1 MLSICEARLM
11 VRVPSLLLLAAI
23 SMIPSVILRS
33 SDNPEVQI
41 WSRAKTPPRSNSP
54 LTNTPPKIADPFQL
68 SLNPYG
74 RNNPPNAVEPK
85 GTAIDIDDL
94 RDKDKILWLKV
105 VDLANT
111 QDDDGNYVNPV
122 LHVTYAALAS
132 GSRVFKIEN
141 NPILGP
147 GTAGQFTIT
156 KFNGSNDFF
165 EARIDLN
172 FRTIK
177 QINSTTAGDY
187 DPSFQKYSGLLG
199 RNGFILRLAETFGH
213 EANHGIFGQRN
224 PAQGTT
230 IQKLLDDRDAAI
242 RALPVKGRYPLSPD
256 VLRKVRAADEALEP
270 SERFAQAAERV
281 INEEL
286 QASKARSSQRP
297 HRRPNLAQATKSG
310 AFLDSLSKTRP
321 WGRGCEQGGE

>member
-1 MLSICEARLM
+1 MLPICEARFM
-11 VRVPSLLLLAAI
+11 VRVPRLLLLAALSI
-23 SMIPSVILRS
+23 IPSVVLPS
-33 SDNPEVQI
+33 SDNPEVQT
-41 WSRAKTPPRSNSP
+41 SPRSNSP
-54 LTNTPPKIADPFQL
+54 LTNTPPKIGDPFQL
-68 SLNPYG
+68 SLKPYA

-85 GTAIDIDDL
+85 GTVIDIGDL

-111 QDDDGNYVNPV
+111 QDEDGNYVNPV

-132 GSRVFKIEN
+132 GFRVFKIEN
-141 NPILGP
+141 DPNLGL

-156 KFNGSNDFF
+156 KFNGPDDFS

-199 RNGFILRLAETFGH
+199 RNSFMLRLAETFGH
-213 EANHGIFGQRN
+213 EANHGIFDQRY
-224 PAQGTT
+224 PAEGTA
-230 IQKLLDDRDAAI
+230 IQKILNDRDAAI
-242 RALPVKGRYPLSPD
+242 RALPLKGRYPLSPD

-270 SERFAQAAERV
+270 SERFAQAAERM

-286 QASKARSSQRP
+286 QASKVRSSHRL
-297 HRRPNLAQATKSG
+297 HRRPNLAQAPKAST
-310 AFLDSLSKTRP
+310 FLYSLYKTRP
-321 WGRGCEQGGE
+321 CSHGCE